1 VNIKGGFYKKAF
13 HLLTS
18 PEDQCHWRTYLEIEE
33 IGKKNVNNLLENE
46 SSARK
51 AIKKKEKAARSP
63 SGTRIYI
70 YLCDSVGHLI
80 ECEIIYI
87 FFTEGW
93 RTLS

>member
-51 AIKKKEKAARSP
+51 AIKKKRKKQPDHQAEP
-63 SGTRIYI
+63 EYIYI
-70 YLCDSVGHLI
+70 CATVWDI
-80 ECEIIYI
+80 
-87 FFTEGW
+87 
-93 RTLS
+93 